1 MKSKVSL
8 IRCNSYNSQDVYDAV
23 KACVDLLGGI
33 SSIVRNDARVLVKP
47 NLLSAKPPESGID
60 THPEVVRAVIRLVKE
75 AGGYV
80 QVGDSVGGSAKKMA
94 DVYAISGIG
103 QVCQE
108 EGVEIVS
115 FDRIRMIR
123 NIPVATAALE
133 ADVFISVPKFK
144 THSLMTLT
152 GGVKNVF
159 GIVPGLYKTKCHKL
173 APGPEN
179 FARLLVD
186 VYSFARPHLSI
197 LDGIIGMEGEG
208 PGTGGTLREINLIAA
223 STDAVSLDAVLARIV
238 GLEPFDIR
246 TTREAHRRQLGIGRM
261 ENIEVLG
268 DDLSDFIQYG
278 FKLPKTTIYHL
289 VPDSLL
295 RFLAVLLKVKPQVRL
310 DNCKNCGVC
319 VKSCP
324 VGAISNQND
333 IIKFDYSKCILCL
346 CCHEFCPENAI
357 FIKESIFHRIIRT

>member
-33 SSIVRNDARVLVKP
+33 GSIVRSDARVLIKP
-47 NLLSAKPPESGID
+47 NLLGAKPPESGID
-60 THPEVVRAVIRLVKE
+60 THPEVVRAVISLVKE

-80 QVGDSVGGSAKKMA
+80 QVGDSPGGSVKKMA

-108 EGVEIVS
+108 EGVEIVN
-115 FDRIRMIR
+115 FDQVKMIKG
-123 NIPVATAALE
+123 IPIAKAPLE

-144 THSLMTLT
+144 THELMILT

-159 GIVPGLYKTKCHKL
+159 GVVPGLFKTECHKL
-173 APGPEN
+173 APGPSS

-186 VYSFARPHLSI
+186 IYSFSRPHLSVI
-197 LDGIIGMEGEG
+197 DGIIGMEGEG
-208 PGTGGTLREINLIAA
+208 PGAAGTLRKLNLIAA
-223 STDAVSLDAVLARIV
+223 STDAVSLDAVLACIA
-238 GLEPFDIR
+238 GLEPFDIP

-268 DDLSDFIQYG
+268 DDLSDFIQPD
-278 FKLPKTTIYHL
+278 FKLPKTTMYHH
-289 VPDSLL
+289 VPNSLL
-295 RFLAVLLKVKPQVRL
+295 RLFAVLLKIKPQVKL
-310 DNCKNCGVC
+310 DKCKSCGVC

-324 VGAISNQND
+324 MGAISDENGT
-333 IIKFDYSKCILCL
+333 IKFDYSKCILCL

>member
-8 IRCNSYNSQDVYDAV
+8 IRCDNYDSRDVCSAV
-23 KACVDLLGGI
+23 RECVELVGGI
-33 SSIVRNDARVLVKP
+33 SSIVRSGARVLVKP
-47 NLLSAKPPESGID
+47 NLLAAKPPESGID

-80 QVGDSVGGSAKKMA
+80 QVGDSLGGPVKKMA
-94 DVYAISGIG
+94 DVYTNSGIR

-108 EGVEIVS
+108 EGVEIVN
-115 FDRIRMIR
+115 FDHVKMIKG
-123 NIPVATAALE
+123 IPITKAPLE

-144 THSLMTLT
+144 THELMILT

-159 GIVPGLYKTKCHKL
+159 GVVPGLFKTECHKL
-173 APGPEN
+173 APGPSS

-186 VYSFARPHLSI
+186 IYSFSRPHLSVI
-197 LDGIIGMEGEG
+197 DGIIGMEGEG
-208 PGTGGTLREINLIAA
+208 PGAAGTLRKLNLIAA
-223 STDAVSLDAVLARIV
+223 STDAVSLDAVLACIV
-238 GLEPFDIR
+238 GLEPFDIP

-268 DDLSDFIQYG
+268 DDLSDFIQSD
-278 FKLPKTTIYHL
+278 FKLPKTTIYHF
-289 VPDSLL
+289 VPNSLL
-295 RFLAVLLKVKPQVRL
+295 RFFAVLLKVKPEVRL
-310 DNCKNCGVC
+310 DNCKVCGVC

-324 VGAISNQND
+324 VGVISDQNGV
-333 IIKFDYSKCILCL
+333 IKFDYSKCILCL

-357 FIKESIFHRIIRT
+357 FIKESILHRIVRI